1 MSRAKD
7 IARSLYHDAGRPMSL
22 GCANCP
28 ERAVCGGLHTAGHFD
43 CLVFCE
49 CPDRSDCQYVCR
61 NNLEN
66 YIDRFHEVLGF
77 EFDNIP
83 RVPILTYPALP
94 PALPLLYH
102 SSARTRRLKA
112 DAVVVPLENLLDLK
126 TGMLRFDSRAAV
138 AGYFGFD
145 EGARLVI
152 TGVAQDQPIEDYWS
166 FRRET
171 RIPEQL
177 AALRPDL
184 VTVPNYS
191 TPLDTPRWDNLH
203 NMKRIAICWSEL
215 VSAGIPT
222 SLHLN
227 ACTDRDWERWIEFV
241 AARDEIRSV
250 AFEYATG
257 AARLERGDWHTKKLA
272 ALAAAVPRP
281 LQVVI
286 RGGYVHLDQL
296 YQAFS
301 EVVFVDTTA
310 FMKTMKRKRFMRRP
324 DGKVYWAPA
333 GIPMDRP
340 LDALLDHNVRSCSGV
355 ISEVAIKRS
364 RDPLRK

>member
-1 MSRAKD
+1 MSAHKD
-7 IARSLYHDAGRPMSL
+7 IAGSLYHDADRPMSL
-22 GCANCP
+22 GCVNCP
-28 ERAVCGGLHTAGHFD
+28 ERGVCGGLHTSGSHFN

-49 CPDRSDCQYVCR
+49 CSDPSDCQYVCR
-61 NNLEN
+61 NNLET
-66 YIDRFHEVLGF
+66 YIDRVHEVVGF
-77 EFDNIP
+77 EFDNVP
-83 RVPILTYPALP
+83 RAPRLTYQSLP
-94 PALPLLYH
+94 LVVPLLYH
-102 SSARTRRLKA
+102 SSRRTGRLKA
-112 DAVVVPLENLLDLK
+112 DVVVVPLESLLDLK
-126 TGMLRFDSRAAV
+126 VGMLRYDSRAAV
-138 AGYFGFD
+138 AKQFGFD

-191 TPLDTPRWDNLH
+191 TTLDTPRWDNLH

-227 ACTDRDWERWIEFV
+227 ACTDRDWERWTEFV
-241 AARDEIRSV
+241 AEHDEVRSV

-257 AARLERGDWHTKKLA
+257 AARLERGEWHTKKLSD
-272 ALAAAVPRP
+272 LAAAVHRP
-281 LQVVI
+281 LQIVV
-286 RGGYVHLDQL
+286 RGGYVHLDEL
-296 YQAFS
+296 YESFS

-310 FMKTMKRKRFMRRP
+310 FIKTMKRKKFVQRP
-324 DGKVYWAPA
+324 DGKVEWLPA
-333 GIPMDRP
+333 GIQKDHP
-340 LDALLDHNVRSCSGV
+340 LDALLDHNVKGCTRI
-355 ISEVAIKRS
+355 ISEVAFKHLKI
-364 RDPLRK
+364 

>member
-1 MSRAKD
+1 MSARKD
-7 IARSLYHDAGRPMSL
+7 IAGSLYHDAGRPMSL
-22 GCANCP
+22 GCVNCP
-28 ERAVCGGLHTAGHFD
+28 ERGVCGGLHTSGSHFD

-49 CPDRSDCQYVCR
+49 CADPSDCQYVCR

-77 EFDNIP
+77 EFDNVP
-83 RVPILTYPALP
+83 RVPLLAYPTLP
-94 PALPLLYH
+94 PAVPLLYH
-102 SSARTRRLKA
+102 SSRRTGRLAA
-112 DAVVVPLENLLDLK
+112 DAVVVPLENLLDLR
-126 TGMLRFDSRAAV
+126 TGMLRYDSRAAV
-138 AGYFGFD
+138 AEHFGFD
-145 EGARLVI
+145 EDARLII

-177 AALRPDL
+177 AALRSDL

-191 TPLDTPRWDNLH
+191 TTLDTPRWDNLH
-203 NMKRIAICWSEL
+203 NMKRIAICWSDL

-227 ACTDRDWERWIEFV
+227 ACTDRDWERWTEFV
-241 AARDEIRSV
+241 AGRDEVRSV

-257 AARLERGDWHTKKLA
+257 AARIERGEWHTKKLA

-281 LQVVI
+281 LQIVV
-286 RGGYVHLDQL
+286 RGGYVHLDDL
-296 YQAFS
+296 CEAFS

-310 FMKTMKRKRFMRRP
+310 FIKTMKRKKFARRP
-324 DGKVYWAPA
+324 DGRVEWPPA
-333 GIPMDRP
+333 GIPKDYA
-340 LDALLDHNVRSCSGV
+340 LDGLLEHNVRGCSGV
-355 ISEVAIKRS
+355 ISEVVVRHLKF
-364 RDPLRK
+364 

>member
-1 MSRAKD
+1 MSARKD
-7 IARSLYHDAGRPMSL
+7 IAGSLYHDAGRPMSL
-22 GCANCP
+22 GCVGCP
-28 ERAVCGGLHTAGHFD
+28 ERGVCGGLHTSGSHFD

-49 CPDRSDCQYVCR
+49 CSDPSDCQYVCR
-61 NNLEN
+61 NNLGTFIE
-66 YIDRFHEVLGF
+66 RFQEVLGF
-77 EFDNIP
+77 EFDNVP
-83 RVPILTYPALP
+83 RVPLLDYPALP
-94 PALPLLYH
+94 PAVPLLYH
-102 SSARTRRLKA
+102 SSRRTGRLVS

-126 TGMLRFDSRAAV
+126 TGILRYDSRAAV
-138 AGYFGFD
+138 AEHFGID

-191 TPLDTPRWDNLH
+191 TTLDTPRWDNLH

-227 ACTDRDWERWIEFV
+227 ACTDRDWERWTEFV
-241 AARDEIRSV
+241 AGREEVRSV

-257 AARLERGDWHTKKLA
+257 AARLERGEWHTMKLA

-281 LQVVI
+281 LQVVV
-286 RGGYVHLDQL
+286 RGGYVHLDEL
-296 YQAFS
+296 YGAFS
-301 EVVFVDTTA
+301 EVVFIDTTA
-310 FMKTMKRKRFMRRP
+310 FIKTMKRKRFARRP
-324 DGKVYWAPA
+324 DGKVEWPPA
-333 GIPMDRP
+333 GIPKGRP
-340 LDALLDHNVRSCSGV
+340 LDALLDHNVRGCSR
-355 ISEVAIKRS
+355 ILAEVAVRHLKF
-364 RDPLRK
+364 